1 MIVDLVRDGK
11 IGYIDLRCGNVKK
24 YLNQNLLVRYNRSFF
39 DKLLLTAIEDNPIT
53 DEDFSELEQMY
64 HPSVYDDD
72 LLLNRISSYEF
83 IDINIM
89 NHNNFELYKKFKER
103 LLRKKK

>member
-1 MIVDLVRDGK
+1 MNSIKECTNYYAAQAVARQKEDIEL
-11 IGYIDLRCGNVKK
+11 
-24 YLNQNLLVRYNRSFF
+24 FF

-53 DEDFSELEQMY
+53 DEDFSELEHMY
-64 HPSVYDDD
+64 HPSIYDDD

-89 NHNNFELYKKFKER
+89 NHNNFELYKKFKAW